1 MTVAVSAPLS
11 TSPLQTENLLPS
23 LCPSEEL
30 NGVKLCDDGFSDS
43 PASIQL
49 SRTLSMAMLHSSG
62 STVTRIS
69 RRSLD
74 DMGLTVRRAW
84 DAAAINL
91 QRRALTDQG
100 LRFFTR
106 PADHSLQNAPGCLE
120 VRAHR
125 SLASS
130 WLAHPQTFTLLDN
143 HLLRITHGQ
152 QITYLAPD
160 AHTLYALVD
169 VSVQQATELACRAN
183 ELRPRHRPTLSLQ
196 PLVLANGFPVEV

>member
-11 TSPLQTENLLPS
+11 ASPLQTENLLPS

-120 VRAHR
+120 VRAH
-125 SLASS
+125 
-130 WLAHPQTFTLLDN
+130 
-143 HLLRITHGQ
+143 
-152 QITYLAPD
+152 
-160 AHTLYALVD
+160 TLYALVD